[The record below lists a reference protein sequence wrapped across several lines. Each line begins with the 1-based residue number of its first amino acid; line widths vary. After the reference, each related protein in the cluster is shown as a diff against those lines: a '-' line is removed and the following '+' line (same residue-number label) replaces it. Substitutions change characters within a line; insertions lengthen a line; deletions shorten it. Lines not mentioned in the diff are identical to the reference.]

1 MTGGLQPNTSLC
13 RETND
18 DSSWAVHTALFF
30 PAHTHMHTLAI
41 SSYLLL
47 SLSCVSPSTTS
58 SSTAHPHTQCHPV
71 CRLADT
77 KAQTLAFTFTPPPH
91 PRSAH
96 TCIQRHA
103 ARAQVFSLM
112 HCLSVSQTHVLHT
125 HFSTHT
131 HQRCT
136 TLSVLEF
143 YILMKEEAPR
153 PIGAGEAGRDH
164 FGADS
169 GVVPRQLKRASSSS
183 PLPAP
188 IGGLPSSA
196 AGLWFGPTGWI
207 RTPPLFLPLFCQ
219 Y

>member
-1 MTGGLQPNTSLC
+1 M
-13 RETND
+13 
-18 DSSWAVHTALFF
+18 TALGPYTLLSFS
-30 PAHTHMHTLAI
+30 PHTHMHTLAI
-41 SSYLLL
+41 SSYLPL

-58 SSTAHPHTQCHPV
+58 SSTAHPHRQCHPV

-77 KAQTLAFTFTPPPH
+77 KAQTLAFTFILPPE
-91 PRSAH
+91 PRTLAYSD
-96 TCIQRHA
+96 TQRVHMF
-103 ARAQVFSLM
+103 FSLL
-112 HCLSVSQTHVLHT
+112 HCLSFSQTHVLHT

-131 HQRCT
+131 HHRCT

-143 YILMKEEAPR
+143 YILMKEEALC
-153 PIGAGEAGRDH
+153 PIRAGEAGRDH

-196 AGLWFGPTGWI
+196 AGLWFEPTGWI